1 MGIIETIIIGASMSM
16 DAFAISVCS
25 GLKMQRVNYAKAAL
39 IAFFFGGF
47 QALMP
52 ALGWIF
58 GSLFASY
65 VDRWDHYIA
74 FVVLAYLGAKMII
87 DVFKSSGDSEDAS
100 ALDLRS
106 IFMVAFATSVDTL
119 AVGVTFGMD
128 PTINILSAAPIIGVT
143 TFAICIVGVLTGN
156 IFGARRQKQAQ
167 FIGGAMLILIG
178 AKILLEGLGI
188 IDLPI

>member
-119 AVGVTFGMD
+119 AVGVTSVRDADVDREGLAGEGRHAGEPHFRD
-128 PTINILSAAPIIGVT
+128 AV
-143 TFAICIVGVLTGN
+143 VGLRH
-156 IFGARRQKQAQ
+156 RRGRSR
-167 FIGGAMLILIG
+167 IGGRFARDDAVDDGRAG
-178 AKILLEGLGI
+178 AVAEPDDGHV
-188 IDLPI
+188 